1 MTAALKA
8 MGLVTATACWVMPLA
23 AETFWWKPSAT
34 VDVEYSDFGNP
45 ENWGISSATGDNPD
59 SRVPGASDD
68 VAGSRAGNWNLCGRT
83 WTVRN
88 WNALSDWTQHKICLS
103 NGTLAVTGEC
113 RTRRGYWIMRKGAAL
128 FFPESSHFIP
138 SEGDGKE
145 HFIHVGPGTLFDFRG
160 KMESYKLY
168 LTTTAGGVTVFDP
181 KEFSLA
187 SNTKQDNIL
196 YTEGTMVFPHGLKWT
211 MGGGDAEASKFR
223 FVLFPSGRVV
233 AAGDFSRQGHTGKFH
248 FDLRGGVFEAMDT
261 VTFSDVDVK
270 AVRAGMDFVV
280 HGNALLDLSGF
291 AFDAETPCR
300 KFSSGTL
307 RLGESRPSSLL
318 VAGGKV
324 SLSCAFDG
332 LAGFSFLN
340 KGIAVRIEKA
350 GSRLDKL
357 DFPEQTAN
365 ISFECGLDLSETSAE
380 TVVFSSADATI
391 LSKAKEA
398 FRAVCPAG
406 NAIVAKDGALVL
418 VNSGMV
424 MSIR

>member
-1 MTAALKA
+1 MKAALKA
-8 MGLVTATACWVMPLA
+8 MGLFTATACWVMPLA

-324 SLSCAFDG
+324 SLAHPSQLGYGEDALRALVCELKGYG
-332 LAGFSFLN
+332 LDA
-340 KGIAVRIEKA
+340 IECYYPKHT
-350 GSRLDKL
+350 
-357 DFPEQTAN
+357 PEQTA
-365 ISFECGLDLSETSAE
+365 FYLELVKQFGLH
-380 TVVFSSADATI
+380 ATGGSDFHGEKVKPDI
-391 LSKAKEA
+391 PLAQIELELDWLMEE
-398 FRAVCPAG
+398 V
-406 NAIVAKDGALVL
+406 
-418 VNSGMV
+418 
-424 MSIR
+424 